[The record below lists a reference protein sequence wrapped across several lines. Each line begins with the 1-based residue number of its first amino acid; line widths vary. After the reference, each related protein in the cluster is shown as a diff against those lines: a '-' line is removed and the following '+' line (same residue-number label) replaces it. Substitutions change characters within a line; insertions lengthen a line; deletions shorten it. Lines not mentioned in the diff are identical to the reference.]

1 MLNGKHDDPTFSY
14 DGTKAVWDPTVITS
28 EGVARTYAGSWEDIE
43 DEMRSSSVVANDFVQ
58 MLTRT
63 DSDRFYITADDT
75 LGCFCL
81 YYHPAVKPDSD
92 KMSSIK
98 QALNLPSHI
107 QYDRSL
113 CFEGAGW
120 AGPLRWEVYGAQ
132 GIAEDIEYVLTDMH
146 QAIQY
151 YITEPEP
158 GVFYLLYGE

>member
-14 DGTKAVWDPTVITS
+14 DGTTAKWDSTLINYTDGSVGKMTN
-28 EGVARTYAGSWEDIE
+28 GSWLNIE
-43 DEMRSSSVVANDFVQ
+43 SEKRGSAAIANNFTKR
-58 MLTRT
+58 LLHT

-81 YYHPAVKPDSD
+81 YYHPSVKPDSD
-92 KMSSIK
+92 KMSSVK

-132 GIAEDIEYVLTDMH
+132 GIAEDIEYVLIDMH

-158 GVFYLLYGE
+158 GKFYN

>member
-1 MLNGKHDDPTFSY
+1 MNESDIAMS
-14 DGTKAVWDPTVITS
+14 A
-28 EGVARTYAGSWEDIE
+28 AGSWLDVESE
-43 DEMRSSSVVANDFVQ
+43 QRSSSAIANSFQ
-58 MLTRT
+58 KRLTRT

-81 YYHPAVKPDSD
+81 YYHPAEKPDSD

-120 AGPLRWEVYGAQ
+120 AGPLRWEQYGGAQ
-132 GIAEDIEYVLTDMH
+132 GIAENMEYVLTDMH

>member
-1 MLNGKHDDPTFSY
+1 MK
-14 DGTKAVWDPTVITS
+14 TKSILLKAKKLFAVLAAVMVLMSCAVIP
-28 EGVARTYAGSWEDIE
+28 AQAAGMD
-43 DEMRSSSVVANDFVQ
+43 A
-58 MLTRT
+58 L
-63 DSDRFYITADDT
+63 
-75 LGCFCL
+75 
-81 YYHPAVKPDSD
+81 SD

-120 AGPLRWEVYGAQ
+120 AGPLRWEQYGGAQ
-132 GIAEDIEYVLTDMH
+132 GIAENMEYVLTDMH